1 VLVLAVA
8 LVPLAILARQ
18 NADTNGGQTLLV
30 LPFAAVG
37 FVLAWRRPGNP
48 LGWLLLTIAI
58 CFLLSNDSGFYAAAI
73 YRLGHHLPLGLLA
86 LVLYELWGPALGALL
101 MVILLFPDGWPP
113 PGPWRRVAS
122 AYSAVIV
129 LFEIVL
135 VTATL
140 GAVIGHRVRL
150 DGFDGLAAIDHPAGW
165 FAVAQVLFGIAGIPA
180 LASAVVRQVLTWRRS
195 SGG

>member
-129 LFEIVL
+129 LFEIAL

-140 GAVIGHRVRL
+140 GAVIGHGSGSTASTGSPPSTTRP
-150 DGFDGLAAIDHPAGW
+150 DGSRWP
-165 FAVAQVLFGIAGIPA
+165 
-180 LASAVVRQVLTWRRS
+180 RS
-195 SGG
+195 SSGSRGFRPWPVPWSARC

>member
-1 VLVLAVA
+1 MLAVA

-86 LVLYELWGPALGALL
+86 LVSSR
-101 MVILLFPDGWPP
+101 
-113 PGPWRRVAS
+113 PWNRPTCRCGS
-122 AYSAVIV
+122 AR
-129 LFEIVL
+129 
-135 VTATL
+135 ATES
-140 GAVIGHRVRL
+140 
-150 DGFDGLAAIDHPAGW
+150 PAGPHR
-165 FAVAQVLFGIAGIPA
+165 QLRAG
-180 LASAVVRQVLTWRRS
+180 LD
-195 SGG
+195 